1 VFSFFLVSATGR
13 IAVILIGLDILLP
26 YILRRTRLSR
36 ALGIAQDHS
45 SSYLHRMW
53 PHYLCG
59 YSLILFS
66 VVHAWIS
73 MQAGSIRPMNMSGV
87 LFATIGIALM
97 LLQIAIGLFLQDRSV
112 QKRKLIRRWHYWIML
127 ALVGAV
133 AVHIWLNG

>member
-36 ALGIAQDHS
+36 ALGLAQDPG

-53 PHYLCG
+53 PHYWCG
-59 YSLILFS
+59 YLLTLFS
-66 VVHAWIS
+66 FVHTWIS
-73 MQAGSIRPMNMSGV
+73 MQGGSIRPMNMSGL
-87 LFATIGIALM
+87 LFASIGTALL
-97 LLQIAIGLFLQDRSV
+97 LLQIAIGLFLQDRWLE
-112 QKRKLIRRWHYWIML
+112 KRKLIRRWHYWIML

-133 AVHIWLNG
+133 AMHIWLNG